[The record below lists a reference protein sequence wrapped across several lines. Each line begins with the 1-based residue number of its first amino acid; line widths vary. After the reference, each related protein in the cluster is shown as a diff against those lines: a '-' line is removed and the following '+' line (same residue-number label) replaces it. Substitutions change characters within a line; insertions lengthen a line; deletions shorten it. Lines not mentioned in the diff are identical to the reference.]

1 MKKSILTLVVIVAC
15 YGFTPIAADSKNNN
29 ITDDTAII
37 LEEINTFNQIIENK
51 LVKASV
57 LENQAKLLL
66 TKDANSIEALKLKEQ
81 AQLERMMT
89 LKYKAAIACRENF
102 LN

>member
-1 MKKSILTLVVIVAC
+1 MKKSILALVVIIAC
-15 YGFTPIAADSKNNN
+15 YGFTPITMDSKN
-29 ITDDTAII
+29 TTTADDTTII

-51 LVKASV
+51 LVKASI

-66 TKDANSIEALKLKEQ
+66 TKDANSMEAVKLKEQ